1 LEFFAW
7 IEQTAIGTWVREAPT
22 IWAFPFVL
30 ILHTV
35 GLAIVG
41 GIAVIINAFAF
52 ARPQAWVPLRFESL
66 FQLAWAGFAIN
77 LVSGVLLLAA
87 YPTKALTNPV
97 FYAKL
102 ACVAA
107 AMVQL
112 QWLRNRAVD
121 GATDVRAA
129 AISKTSVAVLQR
141 AAIAAFLLWGTGIVT
156 GRFLA
161 YTYRYLM
168 SSDML
173 LAIG

>member
-7 IEQTAIGTWVREAPT
+7 IEQTAIGVWVREAPT

-41 GIAVIINAFAF
+41 GGAVIVNAYAF
-52 ARPQAWVPLRFESL
+52 VWPERWKPAQFEPWFRF
-66 FQLAWAGFAIN
+66 AWAGFAIN
-77 LVSGVLLLAA
+77 LISGIMLLAA
-87 YPTKALTNPV
+87 YPAKALTNPV

-102 ACVAA
+102 ACVAG
-107 AMVQL
+107 AMLQM
-112 QWLRNRAVD
+112 QWLRAHVPEPRS
-121 GATDVRAA
+121 ATGDVSRPANTLLRRSA
-129 AISKTSVAVLQR
+129 F
-141 AAIAAFLLWGTGIVT
+141 AAFVLWGGAVIL

-168 SSDML
+168 SADML
-173 LAIG
+173 FGSG

>member
-1 LEFFAW
+1 VEFLAW
-7 IEQTAIGTWVREAPT
+7 IEESFIGVWVREAPT
-22 IWAFPFVL
+22 VWAFPFVL

-41 GIAVIINAFAF
+41 GSAVILNAQVFT
-52 ARPQAWVPLRFESL
+52 RPQDWNPSRFEPL
-66 FQLAWAGFAIN
+66 FQFAWTGFAIN
-77 LVSGVLLLAA
+77 LVSGVLLLSA

-102 ACVAA
+102 ACVAG

-112 QWLRNRAVD
+112 QWLRNRAANAVQK
-121 GATDVRAA
+121 THTSLVVN
-129 AISKTSVAVLQR
+129 TSVRVLR
-141 AAIAAFLLWGTGIVT
+141 RSAIAAFLLWGTGVVT

-168 SSDML
+168 TSDMSL
-173 LAIG
+173 GIS

>member
-1 LEFFAW
+1 LEIFAW

-22 IWAFPFVL
+22 VWAFPFVL

-41 GIAVIINAFAF
+41 GAAVILNALSFS
-52 ARPQAWVPLRFESL
+52 RPAQWHPERFEFL
-66 FQLAWAGFAIN
+66 FQFAWAGFAIN
-77 LVSGVLLLAA
+77 LLSGLLLLAA

-97 FYAKL
+97 FYIKL
-102 ACVAA
+102 ACVAG

-112 QWLRNRAVD
+112 QWLRNRTIDSAGQQGVRETT
-121 GATDVRAA
+121 GAALRR
-129 AISKTSVAVLQR
+129 S
-141 AAIAAFLLWGTGIVT
+141 AIAAFLLWTVGVVT

-168 SSDML
+168 SYDML
-173 LAIG
+173 MAAG